1 MVKCSPLDSNQKLKF
16 CKIKGDRVL
25 TQGRSFGKSG
35 GYSSKKFGEKRT
47 TRFSQKVK
55 KSDSGNI
62 PTFRREVAKVTKIH
76 KFTVSL
82 SSKQKAILKSM
93 AHHLKPVVLIG
104 IQGIT
109 DGVVQELELAL
120 SKHELIKVQ
129 LPGQNDATEKNQ
141 DMLDLLS
148 AISLKH
154 VHFIARMGRILV
166 LYMEKNPEEAKIV
179 LSKLSKYVEE

>member
-1 MVKCSPLDSNQKLKF
+1 MVKCSPLDCNQKPKV
-16 CKIKGDRVL
+16 CKTKGDRVL
-25 TQGRSFGKSG
+25 TQGRSFGKS
-35 GYSSKKFGEKRT
+35 SSYPSKSFGEKRT
-47 TRFSQKVK
+47 TRFSQKGK
-55 KSDSGNI
+55 KSELGSM
-62 PTFRREVAKVTKIH
+62 PVFRREAKMH
-76 KFTVSL
+76 KFAVSL
-82 SSKQKAILKSM
+82 TSKQKALLKSM

-104 IQGIT
+104 IHGIT

-148 AISLKH
+148 AISVKH

-166 LYMEKNPEEAKIV
+166 LYMEKAPEEAKFV
-179 LSKLSKYVEE
+179 LSKLSRHVEE